1 MDENMDTTMN
11 MTLQTTLRHT
21 GHRQTRQRAT
31 RIRPI
36 VLALVVSVVAVL
48 AAVTAHVVFG
58 VGETPIVIGT
68 LVVASIAGWFNAE
81 TGTRATVTPLDGRR
95 ATGMRSAA

>member
-1 MDENMDTTMN
+1 MDENMDMRNNDTNRTP
-11 MTLQTTLRHT
+11 
-21 GHRQTRQRAT
+21 T

-36 VLALVVSVVAVL
+36 VLALVVSVVAAL

-68 LVVASIAGWFNAE
+68 LVVASIAGWLNAE
-81 TGTRATVTPLDGRR
+81 TGVRATVTPLDGRR
-95 ATGMRSAA
+95 STGMRSAA

>member
-11 MTLQTTLRHT
+11 TTLQTARHRT
-21 GHRQTRQRAT
+21 ARHRTRQTT

-36 VLALVVSVVAVL
+36 VLALAVSVVAVL

-81 TGTRATVTPLDGRR
+81 TGTRASVTPLGGRR
-95 ATGMRSAA
+95 DSELSSAA

>member
-1 MDENMDTTMN
+1 MDENMDMRTNDTN
-11 MTLQTTLRHT
+11 RTP
-21 GHRQTRQRAT
+21 T

-36 VLALVVSVVAVL
+36 VLALVVSVAAAL
-48 AAVTAHVVFG
+48 TAVTAHVVFG

-68 LVVASIAGWFNAE
+68 LVVASIAGWLNAE
-81 TGTRATVTPLDGRR
+81 PATRATVTPLDGRR